1 MGRKMK
7 KEKLVKP
14 KIKKLK
20 IKEKKPKKVKKEKI
34 VIKKRK
40 HVVEDSN
47 GLSLFDKETI
57 INFNKGDKEAYI
69 FTYERPWQTFFKH
82 KGVKPY
88 DDDGCGGKSYIVNKD
103 SIQMPLL
110 RKKRETKKEKK
121 HGNME

>member
-1 MGRKMK
+1 MGRKPK
-7 KEKLVKP
+7 EEKLVKP

-40 HVVEDSN
+40 VVVEDKN

-69 FTYERPWQTFFKH
+69 YTYEKTWQTFFKR
-82 KGVKPY
+82 KGIKPFEE
-88 DDDGCGGKSYIVNKD
+88 DGCGGKHYIVSKD
-103 SIQMPLL
+103 SIQMPVL

-121 HGNME
+121 